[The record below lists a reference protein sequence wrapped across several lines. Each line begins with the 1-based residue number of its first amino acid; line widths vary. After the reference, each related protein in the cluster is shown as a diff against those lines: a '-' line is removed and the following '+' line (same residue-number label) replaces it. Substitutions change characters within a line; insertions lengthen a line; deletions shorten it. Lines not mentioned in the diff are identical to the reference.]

1 MNEIPENAFKNMTT
15 NQKIEYI
22 FDYYKFHIGAVILVL
37 AIIIYILHGII
48 THKDPAINI
57 TVSNLYLDTETET
70 LITDSFLK
78 SQNIDTNKNKAEI
91 YSIAVTKEDNAGAE
105 YTYASH
111 MKLMTMITAE
121 QIDVILMDKNSYELF
136 SSEGYL
142 SDLRDYIS
150 DDTLFTDGK
159 TDHIIL
165 PASKYFKEAGTD
177 DIYLAVAANTPHK
190 EISTAFIEYLLSS
203 IAENP
208 AQ

>member
-22 FDYYKFHIGAVILVL
+22 FDYYKFHIGVVLLVL
-37 AIIIYILHGII
+37 AIIIYIMHGII
-48 THKDPAINI
+48 THKDSAINI
-57 TVSNLYLDTETET
+57 TISNLYLDTETET

-142 SDLRDYIS
+142 SDMKEYIS
-150 DDTLFTDGK
+150 DTSLFEGGK

-165 PASKYFKEAGTD
+165 PASKYFKEAGTN

-190 EISTAFIEYLLSS
+190 EISTAFIKYLLSS
-203 IAENP
+203 IAEHP
-208 AQ
+208 AP

>member
-1 MNEIPENAFKNMTT
+1 MNEIPENAFKNMSL

-22 FDYYKFHIGAVILVL
+22 FDYYKFHIGAVLLVI
-37 AIIIYILHGII
+37 AIIIYIFHGII
-48 THKDPAINI
+48 THKDSAINI
-57 TVSNLYLDTETET
+57 TVSNLYLDSETES

-91 YSIAVTKEDNAGAE
+91 YSISVTKEDNAGSE
-105 YTYASH
+105 YTYASQ
-111 MKLMTMITAE
+111 MKLMTMTTAE

-142 SDLRDYIS
+142 SDMKEYVS
-150 DDTLFTDGK
+150 DDALFTDGK

-165 PASKYFKEAGTD
+165 PASKYFSDNGPN
-177 DIYLAVAANTPHK
+177 DIYLAVAGNTPHK
-190 EISTAFIEYLLSS
+190 ELTAAFIKYLLSS